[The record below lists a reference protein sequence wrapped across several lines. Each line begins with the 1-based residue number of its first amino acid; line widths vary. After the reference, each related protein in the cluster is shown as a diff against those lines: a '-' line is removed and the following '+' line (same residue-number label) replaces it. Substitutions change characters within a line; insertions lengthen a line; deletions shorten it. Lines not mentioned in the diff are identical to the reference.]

1 MSLGPWD
8 NNVAACLVGSGGG
21 KKFSSHLALSTNNNR
36 QSPQKEQK
44 MINCTFNARLLLQT
58 MFLSRQRNLC
68 SLWTSTSISY
78 SKPSQGKTPLLPYI
92 IYHAVNRGVSPMWKQ
107 LKHFPDVCAELCWGE
122 VRSTWR
128 GGDEEVPDDGVVWGY
143 SYRYGF
149 NIIMITCSSLIY
161 SYLYSYTHGR
171 NSNLLLIL
179 VGGSNSVASR
189 GRRSIKRGTC
199 SWELK
204 HTHVKY

>member
-68 SLWTSTSISY
+68 SLWTSTSTSISY
-78 SKPSQGKTPLLPYI
+78 REPSQGKTPLLPYI

-122 VRSTWR
+122 VVTFDLERRRR
-128 GGDEEVPDDGVVWGY
+128 GTRWW
-143 SYRYGF
+143 
-149 NIIMITCSSLIY
+149 SSLRIFISLWIQY
-161 SYLYSYTHGR
+161 NNDNLLIPDIFILILLYSWTE
-171 NSNLLLIL
+171 LEF
-179 VGGSNSVASR
+179 VVDFGGW
-189 GRRSIKRGTC
+189 K
-199 SWELK
+199 
-204 HTHVKY
+204 